1 MMLRVRLPGALYRL
15 ALDACQGNNGLL
27 NAAIVQLLETDDWL
41 EQSIDSIIKEKL
53 ELDTRRAEAE

>member
-15 ALDACQGNNGLL
+15 ALDPCQGNNGLL

-41 EQSIDSIIKEKL
+41 DQTVDAIIKEKL

>member
-15 ALDACQGNNGLL
+15 ALDACRGNNGLL

-41 EQSIDSIIKEKL
+41 EQTIDAIIKEKL
-53 ELDTRRAEAE
+53 ELDTLREAE

>member
-27 NAAIVQLLETDDWL
+27 NAAIVQLLETEDWL
-41 EQSIDSIIKEKL
+41 DQTVDAIIKQKL

>member
-41 EQSIDSIIKEKL
+41 EQTIDAIIKEKL

>member
-15 ALDACQGNNGLL
+15 ALDARQGNNGLL

-41 EQSIDSIIKEKL
+41 EQTIDAIIAEKL
-53 ELDTRRAEAE
+53 ELDTLREAE

>member
-15 ALDACQGNNGLL
+15 VLDVCQGKNGLL

-41 EQSIDSIIKEKL
+41 ERTVDNIIAEKN

>member
-1 MMLRVRLPGALYRL
+1 MILRVRLPGALYRL

-27 NAAIVQLLETDDWL
+27 NAAIVQLLGTDDWL
-41 EQSIDSIIKEKL
+41 DQTVDAIIAEKH

>member
-1 MMLRVRLPGALYRL
+1 MMLRVRLSGALYRL
-15 ALDACQGNNGLL
+15 AMDACQGNNGLL

-41 EQSIDSIIKEKL
+41 EQTLDAIIKEKL

>member
-15 ALDACQGNNGLL
+15 ALDVCQGNNGLL

-41 EQSIDSIIKEKL
+41 DQTVDAIIKEKL

>member
-1 MMLRVRLPGALYRL
+1 MMLRVRLSGALYRL
-15 ALDACQGNNGLL
+15 AMDACQGNNGLL

-41 EQSIDSIIKEKL
+41 EQTIDAIIKEKL

>member
-1 MMLRVRLPGALYRL
+1 MILRVRLPGALYRL
-15 ALDACQGNNGLL
+15 VLDACQNNNGLL

-41 EQSIDSIIKEKL
+41 EQTLDAIIKEKL